1 MKNRIFFLTIVVL
14 MCVGMMQGSA
24 QNEAYIMHEESLEED
39 GGIDTQSIDPVSTT
53 QETGAAEITGSVEGT
68 GDIYVDICG
77 AVKYPGV
84 YSLPKGARV
93 FEAIDAAGG
102 LLEDACMQA
111 VNRAE
116 PLNDGQKI
124 YIMNETEW
132 QEAQAEC
139 AIKEDVSADDGRIN
153 INTASEDELCTLPGI
168 GLTRAK
174 AIIAY
179 REEYGSFS
187 AIEEIQNVSG
197 IKSGTY
203 EKICSSIKVQ

>member
-1 MKNRIFFLTIVVL
+1 MKNRIFFLVIVIL
-14 MCVGMMQGSA
+14 MFMGMMQGCA

-39 GGIDTQSIDPVSTT
+39 DGIDTQSIDPVSTT
-53 QETGAAEITGSVEGT
+53 QDTGSAEGT
-68 GDIYVDICG
+68 DDIYVDICG

-84 YSLPKGARV
+84 YSLQEGARV

-111 VNRAE
+111 VNRAQ
-116 PLNDGQKI
+116 PLDDGQKI

-139 AIKEDVSADDGRIN
+139 AAKDDVSVDDGRIN

-179 REEYGSFS
+179 REEFGSFS